1 MMEDK
6 RNKPKSNKIIRR
18 PSVQD
23 AVVEVNKVTRMVRV
37 FNSCKQ
43 MIPLQMRPPGTSFYR
58 YEQQIRLNPGQHALL
73 PLDHLREDQL
83 ENLQKRGFIKI
94 IYDSGS
100 RNSKQN

>member
-1 MMEDK
+1 MEDK
-6 RNKPKSNKIIRR
+6 RKKPRSNKIVRR

>member
-1 MMEDK
+1 MEDK
-6 RNKPKSNKIIRR
+6 RNKPKSNKIVRR

-94 IYDSGS
+94 IYDSK
-100 RNSKQN
+100 NSKQN

>member
-1 MMEDK
+1 MEDK
-6 RNKPKSNKIIRR
+6 RNKPKSNKIVRR

>member
-6 RNKPKSNKIIRR
+6 RNKPKSNKIVRR

-73 PLDHLREDQL
+73 PLDHLREDQI

>member
-1 MMEDK
+1 MEDK
-6 RNKPKSNKIIRR
+6 RKKPISNKIIRR

-23 AVVEVNKVTRMVRV
+23 AVIDDNNKVTRMVRV

-100 RNSKQN
+100 KNSKQN

>member
-1 MMEDK
+1 MTEK
-6 RNKPKSNKIIRR
+6 KQNIRKIVRKPSL
-18 PSVQD
+18 QD
-23 AVVEVNKVTRMVRV
+23 AVSEAPDSKSSRMVRV

-73 PLDHLREDQL
+73 PLDHLREDQI

-94 IYDSGS
+94 IYDSG
-100 RNSKQN
+100 RKNSKQN

>member
-1 MMEDK
+1 MEDK
-6 RNKPKSNKIIRR
+6 RNKPKSNKIVRR

-23 AVVEVNKVTRMVRV
+23 AVVEVNKVTRIVRV